1 MLSRPKAIAAA
12 AVSAAA
18 IAAVTAGCQSQDSI
32 ASAPAAL
39 SAQQT
44 VSAHTAKLPRPHHTH
59 DAKRHHKHTPKP
71 AATPTT
77 STPAPTSSAS
87 ASASPTSTS
96 SSPTPAPTQSS
107 PSPSPTTSTPT
118 STPTPTGTCT
128 TSAAQGECGPYT
140 DPQIEET
147 SSNPS
152 VGNNVWAPI
161 SGWKQTLYAT
171 NPGDWSVTANMP
183 AGNTA
188 VVSYPSS
195 GSDYNGRALSSFS
208 TLRGSFSENMN
219 ANSSTS
225 AWAAYDIWAN
235 GGSNEIMIQHDFA
248 NNGACTYEATADF
261 GGSGGVPVQKWGL
274 CQFGSELVWKLT
286 SGNEQTGSVD
296 ILAMLTWLES
306 HGYLPASS
314 TLSSIGYGWEIASTG
329 GVNENFQVNSYSIT
343 AS

>member
-18 IAAVTAGCQSQDSI
+18 IAAVTAGCQPQDSI
-32 ASAPAAL
+32 AAAPAAL
-39 SAQQT
+39 SAPQT
-44 VSAHTAKLPRPHHTH
+44 LSAHTAKLPRAPHPRDT
-59 DAKRHHKHTPKP
+59 KRHHKDTPKP
-71 AATPTT
+71 TATPTT
-77 STPAPTSSAS
+77 STPAPTTS
-87 ASASPTSTS
+87 ASASPTSTAS
-96 SSPTPAPTQSS
+96 SPAPTPTQTTPSPDPTTSAPTPA
-107 PSPSPTTSTPT
+107 
-118 STPTPTGTCT
+118 PTGTCT

-171 NPGDWSVTANMP
+171 SPGDWSVTANMP

-195 GSDYNGRALSSFS
+195 GADYNSRSLSSFT
-208 TLRGSFSENMN
+208 TLRSSFSENMN
-219 ANSSTS
+219 ANSDTS

-235 GGSNEIMIQHDFA
+235 GGANEIMIQHDFA

-306 HGYLPASS
+306 QGYLPANS

-329 GVNENFQVNSYSIT
+329 GVNENFQVSSYSIT